1 MITHIRANLFSYN
14 DESIYL
20 EFSINNKKS
29 NIYFFDWKFT
39 KEALRNIRTY
49 VKTLFISLYSND

>member
-14 DESIYL
+14 DENIYL

-49 VKTLFISLYSND
+49 VKTLFI